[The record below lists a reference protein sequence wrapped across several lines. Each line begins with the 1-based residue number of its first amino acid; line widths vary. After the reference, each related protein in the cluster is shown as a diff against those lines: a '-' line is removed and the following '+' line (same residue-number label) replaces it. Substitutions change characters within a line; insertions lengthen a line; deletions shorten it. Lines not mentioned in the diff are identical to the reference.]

1 MIYNIQAHLNPR
13 WCLVID
19 QDTFATF
26 WKNLTRKFAVD
37 LSLQILLI
45 HYISRYGYD
54 EAFQSPIWQL
64 LLRIWLLK

>member
-26 WKNLTRKFAVD
+26 WKNLTRKFAAD
-37 LSLQILLI
+37 LSLQIMLI
-45 HYISRYGYD
+45 HYISRYDYD
-54 EAFQSPIWQL
+54 EAF
-64 LLRIWLLK
+64 

>member
-13 WCLVID
+13 WCLVIN

-26 WKNLTRKFAVD
+26 WKNLTRKFATD

-45 HYISRYGYD
+45 RYISRYGYD
-54 EAFQSPIWQL
+54 EAF
-64 LLRIWLLK
+64 